1 MGWNLL
7 DQLELILEHDKL
19 IDEVGFVHPAQFAAL
34 DEGSNSSPDI
44 ILTSRTGDS
53 NSVQYDK
60 TVFWYSNHKLAISVQ
75 VLPQLYHAA
84 VQAYM
89 SVRGSYKQIIGSSS
103 NINSSDNASDRAD
116 FKHILEM
123 DILKHTRSLLI
134 LSYDFN
140 SAWNSRKLVL
150 SRKHD
155 LSFFMEE
162 LQLCALILSYAPK
175 SESSWRHRRWV
186 IKMIAENFQNLQEII
201 EEESQLV
208 KNIAEKSKMNYRAW
222 NNRCW
227 LVCYMT
233 RSQVLDELKK
243 SKKWAELHVADNCC
257 FHYRR
262 RLILRM
268 LEGNFVE
275 QHEESSVSYDVYTV
289 WKEELQW
296 NELLIKRYMGR
307 EALWV
312 HRRFLSH
319 CWIKHFATIR
329 QELIPHLEAENGINS
344 GLNDFLGEELQLLHA
359 CLNTPADGFDDSPA
373 QAQYAASYILY
384 ISKQIHLLGEY
395 KLQERLKEAGD
406 LKALLRKTCPEKLLL
421 WESLLD

>member
-19 IDEVGFVHPAQFAAL
+19 I
-34 DEGSNSSPDI
+34 
-44 ILTSRTGDS
+44 
-53 NSVQYDK
+53 
-60 TVFWYSNHKLAISVQ
+60 
-75 VLPQLYHAA
+75 
-84 VQAYM
+84 
-89 SVRGSYKQIIGSSS
+89 
-103 NINSSDNASDRAD
+103 
-116 FKHILEM
+116 
-123 DILKHTRSLLI
+123 
-134 LSYDFN
+134 
-140 SAWNSRKLVL
+140 KLVL

-155 LSFFMEE
+155 LSLFMEE
-162 LQLCALILSYAPK
+162 LQLCALTLSYAPK

-186 IKMIAENFQNLQEII
+186 IKMIAENFQNLQEIV

-233 RSQVLDELKK
+233 RSQVLDQLKK
-243 SKKWAELHVADNCC
+243 SRKWAELHVADNCC

-268 LEGNFVE
+268 LEGNFVK
-275 QHEESSVSYDVYTV
+275 QDEESSYLLLFRPG

-296 NELLIKRYMGR
+296 NELLIKQYMGR

-312 HRRFLSH
+312 HRRFLAQ
-319 CWIKHFATIR
+319 CWIKHFAALR
-329 QELIPHLEAENGINS
+329 QELSPHLEAENGVNS
-344 GLNDFLGEELQLLHA
+344 GLNDFLDEELQLLHA
-359 CLNTPADGFDDSPA
+359 CLNTPADGFDDSPD

-384 ISKQIHLLGEY
+384 ISKQIHLLGKY
-395 KLQERLKEAGD
+395 KLQERLKEVGD

-421 WESLLD
+421 WESLSD